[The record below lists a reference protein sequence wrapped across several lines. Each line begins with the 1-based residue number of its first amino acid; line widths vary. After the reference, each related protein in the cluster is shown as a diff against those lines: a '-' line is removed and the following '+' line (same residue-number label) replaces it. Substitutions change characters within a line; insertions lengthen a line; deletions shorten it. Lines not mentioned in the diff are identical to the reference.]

1 MYNDSLF
8 LKIAEVYKSLS
19 DPTRL
24 KILFYLKDGSKTVK
38 ELMQLLE
45 LKQANLSKH
54 LSNLKNAGI
63 VKAKREKNNIYY
75 SLSELPFNTICD
87 LICNYIKE
95 KIISE
100 ERALGIK

>member
-8 LKIAEVYKSLS
+8 LKITEILKSLA

-24 KILFYLKDGSKTVK
+24 KILFYLKDSSKTVK
-38 ELMQLLE
+38 ELMQLLG

-54 LSNLKNAGI
+54 LANLKNVGI

-75 SLSELPFNTICD
+75 SSSELPFATICD
-87 LICNYIKE
+87 VICNYIKE